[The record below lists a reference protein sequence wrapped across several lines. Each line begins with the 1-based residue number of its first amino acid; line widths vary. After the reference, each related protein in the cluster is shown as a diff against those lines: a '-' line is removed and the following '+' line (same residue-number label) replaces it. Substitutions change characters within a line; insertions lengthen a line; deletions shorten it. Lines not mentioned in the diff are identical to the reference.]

1 MFYHLLVVTCVLFLN
16 LMEFIEVMPACILK
30 SLLCPYVPDQ
40 DKGSTPKLFESKAKL
55 SAQDEGESQ
64 KGQKKTCL
72 VTNSYC

>member
-1 MFYHLLVVTCVLFLN
+1 
-16 LMEFIEVMPACILK
+16 MPACILK

-40 DKGSTPKLFESKAKL
+40 DKGSTPKLFESEAKL